1 MWSVN
6 APTAVEWCY
15 ATGQAE
21 PFFFALILTKRL
33 MEVNRDC
40 IFACKGGNPA
50 IIILLIFSIKGV
62 I

>member
-1 MWSVN
+1 
-6 APTAVEWCY
+6 
-15 ATGQAE
+15 
-21 PFFFALILTKRL
+21 

-40 IFACKGGNPA
+40 IFACKEGNPA